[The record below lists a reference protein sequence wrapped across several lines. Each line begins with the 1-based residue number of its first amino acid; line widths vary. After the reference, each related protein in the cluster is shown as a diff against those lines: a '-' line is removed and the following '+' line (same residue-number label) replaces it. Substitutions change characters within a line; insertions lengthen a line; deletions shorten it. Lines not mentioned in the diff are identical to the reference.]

1 MLIIH
6 KIQSLFLRRTSRNH
20 WRMWAQKP
28 IQISKRAARTN
39 HSQAKPSNL
48 VILRP
53 LANPWRLAS
62 RPPRL
67 HHRTSLDLHQAFHL
81 LLIFLEG
88 WNIFLQKTV
97 KKSGIDHK
105 DSKCLAAKKPNLKK
119 ISCGGKQ
126 NKEKPAKNIWAK
138 KVEGARKTGRSE
150 NVDDIVNKVL
160 KLDKRYNYFNYN
172 YDHLIM

>member
-88 WNIFLQKTV
+88 WNIFLQKPS
-97 KKSGIDHK
+97 KSPASTTRIRNVWQRRNRTWKRFHVVANK
-105 DSKCLAAKKPNLKK
+105 TKRSLQK
-119 ISCGGKQ
+119 IYG
-126 NKEKPAKNIWAK
+126 P
-138 KVEGARKTGRSE
+138 RKL
-150 NVDDIVNKVL
+150 KVL
-160 KLDKRYNYFNYN
+160 EKLEGVKM
-172 YDHLIM
+172 LMTL